1 VSLKSSKV
9 VDFAPS
15 GRFGAGIAQ
24 ATGTMRSNRGFTL
37 LELVVVV
44 AVIGVLSAFAIPAM
58 NNALQRNRVFTSA
71 ELVAAQIRE
80 TRLAA
85 LTRNST
91 FRVNLGC
98 FGGRAMR
105 MMVVTGDASIDD
117 ASNRCGMT
125 QPTDGPPVY
134 YPEGVQLSG
143 PSPVLEING
152 RGQVTPLA
160 GTMPATISVSYGS
173 HTRTVV
179 VTGTGRVRT
188 PTS

>member
-1 VSLKSSKV
+1 M
-9 VDFAPS
+9 
-15 GRFGAGIAQ
+15 
-24 ATGTMRSNRGFTL
+24 GTDRGFTL
-37 LELVVVV
+37 LELVVVI
-44 AVIGVLSAFAIPAM
+44 AVIGVMAAFAIPAM
-58 NNALQRNRVFTSA
+58 NNALERNRVFTSS

-80 TRLAA
+80 ARLAA
-85 LTRNST
+85 ITRNST

-105 MMVVTGDASIDD
+105 MMVVTGNPSIDD
-117 ASNRCGMT
+117 ASNRCAVT
-125 QPTDGPPVY
+125 QPTDGPPMY
-134 YPEGVQLSG
+134 FPEGVQLSG
-143 PSPVLEING
+143 PVPVLEING

-179 VTGTGRVRT
+179 VTGTGRVQT

>member
-1 VSLKSSKV
+1 M
-9 VDFAPS
+9 
-15 GRFGAGIAQ
+15 G
-24 ATGTMRSNRGFTL
+24 SNRGFTV
-37 LELVVVV
+37 LELLMVV
-44 AVIGVLSAFAIPAM
+44 AVIGVLAAFAIPAM
-58 NNALQRNRVFTSA
+58 NNALQRNRVFTTS

-80 TRLAA
+80 TRLSA

-105 MMVVTGDASIDD
+105 MLSVTGDSSIDD
-117 ASNRCGMT
+117 AANRCGMT
-125 QPTDGPPVY
+125 RPNDGPPVY
-134 YPEGVQLSG
+134 FPEGVQING
-143 PSPVLEING
+143 PSPVLEINN

-179 VTGTGRVRT
+179 VTGTGRVQT